1 MMNST
6 QELFALLTI
15 SLKNRESW
23 LAILESA
30 LYLTVILT
38 AFLGNSLFILAFSNT
53 PSLRSP
59 QNFYLVSLAI
69 ADILN
74 AVVCMPVTLAVSI
87 KGKWDFSDVICQ
99 LQGSLISVF
108 STVSLL
114 TLCMI
119 AINRYVKITR
129 SAPLYRRLFSKGNVL
144 CSIALSWIVTVFLNY
159 SAYFVSKTVH
169 YFHPGKCLC
178 FVTIYLKDKLGI
190 YSAILYS
197 IVVSVSFNPIVFSYY
212 KVLRK
217 IRAHFVQVRSS
228 SFRDDDSTVAFA
240 GEAKITTMLFAT
252 ILAFFICWTPSVI
265 IDFYEV
271 IAGYYKLPRQV
282 YMLNIFTYVSSSA
295 INPIIYGFMR
305 REFKE
310 GYKRALCFKS

>member
-74 AVVCMPVTLAVSI
+74 AVVCMPITLAVSI

-99 LQGSLISVF
+99 LQGSLISLF

-129 SAPLYRRLFSKGNVL
+129 PHRINCILKLFVK
-144 CSIALSWIVTVFLNY
+144 
-159 SAYFVSKTVH
+159 
-169 YFHPGKCLC
+169 
-178 FVTIYLKDKLGI
+178 
-190 YSAILYS
+190 
-197 IVVSVSFNPIVFSYY
+197 
-212 KVLRK
+212 
-217 IRAHFVQVRSS
+217 
-228 SFRDDDSTVAFA
+228 
-240 GEAKITTMLFAT
+240 
-252 ILAFFICWTPSVI
+252 
-265 IDFYEV
+265 
-271 IAGYYKLPRQV
+271 
-282 YMLNIFTYVSSSA
+282 
-295 INPIIYGFMR
+295 
-305 REFKE
+305 
-310 GYKRALCFKS
+310 